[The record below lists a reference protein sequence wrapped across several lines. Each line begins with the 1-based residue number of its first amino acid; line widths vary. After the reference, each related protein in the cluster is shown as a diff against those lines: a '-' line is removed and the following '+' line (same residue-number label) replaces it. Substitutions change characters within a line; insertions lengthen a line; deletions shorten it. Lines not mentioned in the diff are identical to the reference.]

1 MPEHPKEEED
11 VIFKNGNEIQ
21 SINSRALNA
30 YPELKKMQDLKC
42 WWCYFKFRVK
52 KRVINGR
59 EFKRIYIFI
68 CQPSM
73 SMKASLAINCKA

>member
-30 YPELKKMQDLKC
+30 YPELKKNAG
-42 WWCYFKFRVK
+42 FKVLMMLF
-52 KRVINGR
+52 
-59 EFKRIYIFI
+59 
-68 CQPSM
+68 
-73 SMKASLAINCKA
+73 